1 MEIHAK
7 VNFSIFK
14 EKKKT
19 NLMLKLGCDGVPN
32 SGKKVD
38 LCGICA
44 GTNQT
49 CKGNFFFFS
58 KVK

>member
-1 MEIHAK
+1 
-7 VNFSIFK
+7 
-14 EKKKT
+14 
-19 NLMLKLGCDGVPN
+19 MLKLGCDGVPN

-49 CKGNFFFFS
+49 CKGNFFFFFS